1 MSDEPIN
8 HRVHAQVF
16 ASVIGSLLEPNEG
29 IIVHLEQR
37 GYFVFLSF
45 NEQEQ
50 EYDVMINEDPEFLL
64 VPNFQK
70 VIMTEDE
77 DEFQAKTTP
86 SYTLQ

>member
-1 MSDEPIN
+1 MSEPVD

-16 ASVIGSLLEPNEG
+16 ASVIGSLLETNEG

-50 EYDVMINEDPEFLL
+50 EYDVMINEDPEFLML
-64 VPNFQK
+64 PNFQK
-70 VIMTEDE
+70 IIMTDDE
-77 DEFQAKTTP
+77 EEFEARTTETH
-86 SYTLQ
+86 TLQ